1 MLSFAKEIPNI
12 VDRLWYQLLWKTY
25 SNY

>member
-1 MLSFAKEIPNI
+1 LLSFAKEISNI